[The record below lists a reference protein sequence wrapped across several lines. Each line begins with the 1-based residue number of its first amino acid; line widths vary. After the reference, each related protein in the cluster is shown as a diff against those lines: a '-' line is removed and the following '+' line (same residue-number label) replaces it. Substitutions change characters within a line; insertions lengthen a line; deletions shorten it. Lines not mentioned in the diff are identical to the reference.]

1 MTWRMLDLF
10 SGIGGFSLAAQW
22 VWEDELEIV
31 AFCEIDKYCQ
41 KVLHKHW
48 PNVPIIED
56 VRDVKMETLDNT
68 KCSGY
73 LGQSCEVKTEQDSD
87 RQKDRLSLSSGS
99 NGVDLLTGGFPC
111 QPFSVAGKRKGKED
125 NRFLW
130 PEMFAV
136 IKEIRPRWVVAEN
149 VAGII
154 RMALDDC
161 LSDLE
166 GEGYSTGTVIIPAC
180 AVNAPHRRDR
190 VWIIANRDNGGWW
203 KLFQQEQIKR
213 GNITTDIGSNG
224 KIQYMAYP
232 ESRGEISTQ
241 QSRQWNGIEQGS
253 QDESDADKFNDN
265 RTRFHS
271 GRLPQFTETRISK
284 ECRSTQSRLGFSNDG
299 ISPKMDGGRINGS
312 SKERRSEEIL
322 QKLWKRIDEENLQR
336 EVRGLRSISSQEIL
350 QSELYGTGI
359 CQACAI
365 KIGIIETGGQ
375 IPWKDLRNLW
385 GYGEHSQTS
394 HRRESFE
401 RLSREYPDLLLSLSH
416 YTPPPCSSCWSDGSW
431 ESGIPR
437 VAMGV
442 KERVNRLKSLGN
454 AIVPQ
459 VAYQIFKAI
468 KEIEMNICP
477 HNGPKMTHSNSD
489 IECLNCNQIIGKGRE

>member
-1 MTWRMLDLF
+1 MTWRLLDLF

-56 VRDVKMETLDNT
+56 VRDVTEKTLANSRFNQPNEYSRGIPEKEGNLRRD
-68 KCSGY
+68 KACDVP
-73 LGQSCEVKTEQDSD
+73 C
-87 RQKDRLSLSSGS
+87 RQHPLFPI
-99 NGVDLLTGGFPC
+99 DLLTGGFPC

-149 VAGII
+149 VAGIV

-161 LSDLE
+161 LFDLE

-213 GNITTDIGSNG
+213 GNITTNIGSNG

-232 ESRGEISTQ
+232 ESGRKISTQ
-241 QSRQWNGIEQGS
+241 QSRQRNAIEQGS
-253 QDESDADKFNDN
+253 QDVADTERILPQGFGD
-265 RTRFHS
+265 RRGQIES
-271 GRLPQFTETRISK
+271 GRSDWWSTE
-284 ECRSTQSRLGFSNDG
+284 
-299 ISPKMDGGRINGS
+299 
-312 SKERRSEEIL
+312 
-322 QKLWKRIDEENLQR
+322 
-336 EVRGLRSISSQEIL
+336 
-350 QSELYGTGI
+350 
-359 CQACAI
+359 
-365 KIGIIETGGQ
+365 
-375 IPWKDLRNLW
+375 
-385 GYGEHSQTS
+385 
-394 HRRESFE
+394 
-401 RLSREYPDLLLSLSH
+401 PDV
-416 YTPPPCSSCWSDGSW
+416 G
-431 ESGIPR
+431 R
-437 VAMGV
+437 VAHGV
-442 KERVNRLKSLGN
+442 PNRVDRLKSLGN

-459 VAYQIFKAI
+459 IAYQIFRAI

-477 HNGPKMTHSNSD
+477 HNGPKMTHSNGD
-489 IECLNCNQIIGKGRE
+489 IECLLCNEIIGKGRK